1 MDAQTFTD
9 ASVRFS
15 RLMLP
20 FPLLE
25 GIALRLNSN
34 AHRSNGYISGN
45 LMVDMNPE
53 KNVSNVV
60 LLATARYSNFQLIKA
75 SSVCFT
81 QFSNTTEIMI
91 HVRIAFLVDTITK
104 GD

>member
-1 MDAQTFTD
+1 MNAQTFAD
-9 ASVRFS
+9 AYVRFS
-15 RLMLP
+15 RLTLP

-25 GIALRLNSN
+25 GISLRLNSS
-34 AHRSNGYISGN
+34 AHESNGYISGG
-45 LMVDMNPE
+45 LTVDMNPE

-91 HVRIAFLVDTITK
+91 HVRIALLVDAITK